1 MEQDDLMRRIRQ
13 QERAMSIE
21 REQEV
26 SAAFP
31 SLMQKVYVWMALAL
45 AVTGLT
51 AWYTANNESLLMAI
65 FGNQAIFWVLIIA
78 EFGLVI
84 GISAA
89 INRMSMMVAT
99 LMFLAYSVVNGL
111 TMASIFIIYT
121 SSSIAMVFF
130 ITAGMFAAMALIGF
144 FVKKDL
150 SSMGKWLMM
159 LLIGIIIA
167 TVVNIFMKSEGLSL
181 ILSYAGVVVFLG
193 LTIYDTNKIKNML
206 MQADSVNEQTQK
218 IALLGAL
225 SLYLDFINLFLY
237 LLRLLGDR
245 R

>member
-51 AWYTANNESLLMAI
+51 AWYTANNESLFMTI

-84 GISAA
+84 GLSAA
-89 INRMSMMVAT
+89 INKMSMMVAT

-167 TVVNIFMKSEGLSL
+167 TVVNFFMKSEGLSL

-206 MQADSVNEQTQK
+206 MQADSVNEQAQK

-237 LLRLLGDR
+237 LLRIFGDR
-245 R
+245 K

>member
-1 MEQDDLMRRIRQ
+1 
-13 QERAMSIE
+13 
-21 REQEV
+21 
-26 SAAFP
+26 
-31 SLMQKVYVWMALAL
+31 MALAL